1 MKEGVHGL
9 SETRP
14 YPGPFD
20 GVYPERSRMG
30 SGQASPVRDCAAISK
45 SRVVIPNECEGSK
58 KDFCLRSK
66 QGFLAEPVLSA
77 AEGLEMTSRGG
88 RGFFAIAIQS
98 PKGEGVWFWVTVTLE
113 GM

>member
-1 MKEGVHGL
+1 MVL

-30 SGQASPVRDCAAISK
+30 SGQASPVK
-45 SRVVIPNECEGSK
+45 GV
-58 KDFCLRSK
+58 
-66 QGFLAEPVLSA
+66 
-77 AEGLEMTSRGG
+77 
-88 RGFFAIAIQS
+88 
-98 PKGEGVWFWVTVTLE
+98 KGEGVWFWVTVTLE